1 MSIRSRIF
9 IIILSCLFIGL
20 SLAFIVAERD
30 LSEGLQQQIESELS
44 KQAKILRQS
53 FAESP
58 KVNNSISLKSQIDSY
73 SDASGSRITL
83 IARDGLVLVDSDIAM
98 DSLES
103 LDNHS
108 NRPEV
113 IAAFNNGSG
122 SSKRFSNS
130 IQQEMLYFALLDTYL
145 LIQKE
150 LSEFQ

>member
-9 IIILSCLFIGL
+9 FIILSCLFIGL

-53 FAESP
+53 FSESP
-58 KVNNSISLKSQIDSY
+58 KASNSISLKSQIDSY
-73 SDASGSRITL
+73 STASGSRITI
-83 IARDGLVLVDSDIAM
+83 IASDGKVLVDSDIAM

-113 IAAFNNGSG
+113 IAAFNGGSG
-122 SSKRFSNS
+122 SSKRFS
-130 IQQEMLYFALLDTYL
+130 AA
-145 LIQKE
+145 KWRW
-150 LSEFQ
+150 

>member
-1 MSIRSRIF
+1 MSICSRIF

-30 LSEGLQQQIESELS
+30 LSEGLLQQIESELS

-53 FAESP
+53 FVESP

-98 DSLES
+98 DGLES

-108 NRPEV
+108 DRP
-113 IAAFNNGSG
+113 
-122 SSKRFSNS
+122 
-130 IQQEMLYFALLDTYL
+130 
-145 LIQKE
+145 
-150 LSEFQ
+150 